1 MLVATP
7 GQTTA
12 YSTIHNNTNNNNNS
26 SSNGGG
32 VVNNTVAAATTTKK
46 TSSLNSTNTTVSSTP
61 KSLNNNNNHTAAV
74 VANKNSLNSNTQP
87 SYHNHTNPKHDSIV
101 SHKLQQQNK
110 MTATSSREAISSNL
124 TAAAT
129 THSLKNEN
137 STNNTNTTN
146 NNTTNIIT
154 SNSASKQQSFIQTLK
169 DSVQK
174 ALISTTGTSGSSHNS
189 IVTKL
194 STDNKLPTN
203 SNNLTTSI
211 HNVTSSSAATTHN
224 AAKVST
230 TTTSTNSSNSTA
242 ATQSLSSSSSSSVS
256 LVRSKYFSC
265 SLSKLH
271 TVAPTII
278 HRYPE
283 ERQHA
288 SSTDSLQKEM
298 CHFKPI
304 RIVPTTPWKSKSRGN
319 SLRFPKANLATKKT
333 EFVLKSNCDVNNR
346 KKKQQQQQNR
356 TQTDKINLDKD
367 DDNEQ
372 ENKEFHGIYKPKP
385 SLTCLSTSVTT
396 PNHQSAFVCL
406 VAQMKS
412 LVNLQSKKQQTP
424 AAVEEGSNEP
434 IKELYVRK
442 KPANRKSLPAR
453 EIVSSPK
460 DLAKSRT
467 TRLTLNKRVANI
479 TTNNKTTTQNT
490 SKENVKRTNAKSNN
504 NSISKSSTASITKA
518 KSRRKLGSAKS
529 KTINLVNLA
538 STRGKG
544 KLQNSVSMP
553 AVVSNVATATATVN
567 KRSRKRKLTAEEDEI
582 ALPTKITSSKS
593 LALGARK
600 STRLSKDMTSNSTT
614 KSIKSPITTTN
625 LKTSH
630 QRTRKNPTAAVVC
643 FSPPLTR
650 SRLKH
655 LAEQGKIITTNTA
668 TTEVKKRKN

>member
-12 YSTIHNNTNNNNNS
+12 YSTIHNNNNNNS

-32 VVNNTVAAATTTKK
+32 VGSNTVAAATTTKK
-46 TSSLNSTNTTVSSTP
+46 SNSLNSTNTTASGTP
-61 KSLNNNNNHTAAV
+61 KSLNNNNSHTAAV
-74 VANKNSLNSNTQP
+74 VANKNSLNSNTQQ
-87 SYHNHTNPKHDSIV
+87 SYHNHTNLKHDSIV

-137 STNNTNTTN
+137 STSNTNTTN
-146 NNTTNIIT
+146 NTTTTNIIT
-154 SNSASKQQSFIQTLK
+154 SNSSSKQQSFIQTLK

-174 ALISTTGTSGSSHNS
+174 ALITTTGTSGSGHNS

-224 AAKVST
+224 ATKVST

-242 ATQSLSSSSSSSVS
+242 ATQSLSSSTSSSVS

-304 RIVPTTPWKSKSRGN
+304 RIVPTTPWKSGSKSRGN

-346 KKKQQQQQNR
+346 KKRQQQNR

-424 AAVEEGSNEP
+424 NVVEGGNNET

-442 KPANRKSLPAR
+442 KPANRKSLTAR
-453 EIVSSPK
+453 EIESAKELS
-460 DLAKSRT
+460 KSRT
-467 TRLTLNKRVANI
+467 TRLTLNKRVSNS
-479 TTNNKTTTQNT
+479 TTNNKTTTLNT

-504 NSISKSSTASITKA
+504 SISKSSTAAITKA
-518 KSRRKLGSAKS
+518 KSRRKLGRAKS

-553 AVVSNVATATATVN
+553 AVVSNEATATATVN
-567 KRSRKRKLTAEEDEI
+567 KRSRKRKLDPEEDEI
-582 ALPTKITSSKS
+582 TSPNKITSSKS

-600 STRLSKDMTSNSTT
+600 STRLSKDMTSNTF
-614 KSIKSPITTTN
+614 KSPITTTN
-625 LKTSH
+625 LKTS
-630 QRTRKNPTAAVVC
+630 QRTRKNPTTVVC

-655 LAEQGKIITTNTA
+655 LAEQGSFLNGKFSSKDNTQ
-668 TTEVKKRKN
+668 